1 MEGELMMNSKWRN
14 GGLWVALASA
24 LLMAVQAIAALF
36 GYVITNEQIADV
48 MVAVNAVLFFLA
60 VAGVISNPKSG
71 TGFKDEK

>member
-1 MEGELMMNSKWRN
+1 MKSKWRN

-24 LLMAVQAIAALF
+24 LLMAVQAIGALF

-60 VAGVISNPKSG
+60 VAGVVSNPTSG
-71 TGFKDEK
+71 TGFKDK

>member
-1 MEGELMMNSKWRN
+1 MSGNKWRN
-14 GGLWVALASA
+14 GGLWVALVSA

-36 GYVITNEQIADV
+36 GYVISNEQIADV

>member
-1 MEGELMMNSKWRN
+1 MNKSKWRN

-24 LLMAVQAIAALF
+24 FLIAVQAIAALF

-60 VAGVISNPKSG
+60 VAGVVSNPTSG
-71 TGFKDEK
+71 NGFKDEK

>member
-1 MEGELMMNSKWRN
+1 MEGEIMNSKWRN
-14 GGLWVALASA
+14 GGLWVALVSA
-24 LLMAVQAIAALF
+24 LLMAAQSIAALF

-60 VAGVISNPKSG
+60 VAGVVSNPKSG